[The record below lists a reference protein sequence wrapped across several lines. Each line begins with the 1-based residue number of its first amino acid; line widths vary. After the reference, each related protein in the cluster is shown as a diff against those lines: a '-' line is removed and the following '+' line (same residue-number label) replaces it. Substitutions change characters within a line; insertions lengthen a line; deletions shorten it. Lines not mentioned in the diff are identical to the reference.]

1 MFQTILTFVQPLTI
15 MVFII
20 AGTCCLLIR
29 PIQLT
34 TGIINYL
41 LGAINFFIFYGLKIL
56 GR

>member
-1 MFQTILTFVQPLTI
+1 MLEIILRIAQPITVI
-15 MVFII
+15 AFII
-20 AGTCCLLIR
+20 SGTCCLLIR

-41 LGAINFFIFYGLKIL
+41 LGAINFFIFYGAKIL